1 MSVARIRSDFK
12 DLPNDDKIR
21 VVQELWDAIEDPD
34 AAFTLTPELEA
45 ELDARYQRYREDPTR
60 AIPLSEVES
69 RYQSRK

>member
-1 MSVARIRSDFK
+1 MSVARIRSDLK